1 MSYTSKSL
9 KPGEQIQ
16 LQTSVSGWATVLPCI
31 AGVVFAPV
39 TFGLSLIIPALSWID
54 RYFTE
59 YSVTSSG
66 VLVKRGI
73 TRRRVARILKT
84 KVESVNLQQS
94 VLGRI
99 LGYGDVTIAGTG
111 GDVLRVRMVQDPIGF
126 MNLIQQ

>member
-9 KPGEQIQ
+9 KPGERIQI
-16 LQTSVSGWATVLPCI
+16 QTSVSNWSLVLPTI
-31 AGVVFAPV
+31 AGVVLAPV
-39 TFGLSLIIPALSWID
+39 TFGISFIIPALSWVD

-66 VLVKRGI
+66 ALVKRGI
-73 TRRRVARILKT
+73 IRRRVGRILKT
-84 KVESVNLQQS
+84 KIESVNLRQS

-99 LGYGDVTIAGTG
+99 LGYGDVTVAGTG
-111 GDVLRVRMVQDPIGF
+111 GDVLRFRMVQDPIGF